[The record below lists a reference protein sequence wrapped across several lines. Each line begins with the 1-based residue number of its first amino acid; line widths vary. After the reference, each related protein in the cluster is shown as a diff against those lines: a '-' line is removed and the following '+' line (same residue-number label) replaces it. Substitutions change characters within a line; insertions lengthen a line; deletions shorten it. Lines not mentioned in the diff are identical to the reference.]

1 MRATFQMLKAKS
13 MDDWFGIYFRS
24 AATPLMGS
32 HLVYVRKNGMI
43 EVAVYPGPKI
53 LDTFS
58 LGRPISGRKTL
69 TIEFEN
75 EHLEIGIGRVH
86 FQSNRLS
93 HQIVGRVLFAA
104 WQSDVDV
111 DHAEMIC
118 RDTIE

>member
-1 MRATFQMLKAKS
+1 MLKAKGI
-13 MDDWFGIYFRS
+13 DDWFGIYFRC

-32 HLVYVRKNGMI
+32 HLVYVRQNGMI

-53 LDTFS
+53 LETFS
-58 LGRPISGRKTL
+58 LGRPISGRQTL

-75 EHLEIGIGRVH
+75 EHLDIGIGRAH

-111 DHAEMIC
+111 HRAEMIC
-118 RDTIE
+118 RDTIEWI